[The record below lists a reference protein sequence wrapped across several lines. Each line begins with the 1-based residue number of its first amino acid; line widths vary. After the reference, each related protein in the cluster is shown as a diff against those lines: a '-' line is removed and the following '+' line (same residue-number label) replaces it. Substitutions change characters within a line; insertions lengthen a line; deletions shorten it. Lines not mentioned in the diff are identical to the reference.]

1 MEGDSALGACKHARD
16 SAFQALMP
24 VRGKILNCLKA
35 DLSKILSSDI
45 IIDLLRVLG
54 CGVEAES
61 KYIDN
66 LPQFDINKL
75 NYGKIIICTDA
86 DLDGMQIRCLIITM
100 IYRLCPTLLKAGK
113 VYIAETPLF
122 EITAKKD
129 TYFAYNESE
138 KDTILNQLTAQG
150 IKESQIKIQR
160 SKGLGE
166 NEPEMM
172 SKSTM
177 HPMTRRLIPVEYP
190 NDDKDVASYFNALL
204 GDDIE
209 TRRILIDEYFEL
221 TEVDID

>member
-1 MEGDSALGACKHARD
+1 
-16 SAFQALMP
+16 
-24 VRGKILNCLKA
+24 
-35 DLSKILSSDI
+35 
-45 IIDLLRVLG
+45 
-54 CGVEAES
+54 
-61 KYIDN
+61 
-66 LPQFDINKL
+66 
-75 NYGKIIICTDA
+75 
-86 DLDGMQIRCLIITM
+86 M

-129 TYFAYNESE
+129 TYFAYNENE